1 MRSIGW
7 LGVSEIWFR
16 RLPDLMRTTI
26 ARGDAKSAMHLNDT
40 TLAADEEKI
49 RAELAKKMTI
59 IPESEL
65 DLAAFRD
72 RLKGLPEEFSR
83 TWKKGLYEQI
93 VATK

>member
-1 MRSIGW
+1 M
-7 LGVSEIWFR
+7 L
-16 RLPDLMRTTI
+16 
-26 ARGDAKSAMHLNDT
+26 LNDT

-49 RAELAKKMTI
+49 RAELAGRDDHR
-59 IPESEL
+59 PESEL

-72 RLKGLPEEFSR
+72 RLKGLPEEFAR